1 MVIGRRSQGHSAKRK
16 DGQNLLR
23 PEDRCREATVQQTAN
38 TTGMAHTSGNDRRER
53 SHSVGVTTAWAEP

>member
-16 DGQNLLR
+16 SSQSPYR
-23 PEDRCREATVQQTAN
+23 PEDRCREATAQQTAN

-53 SHSVGVTTAWAEP
+53 SHSVGVTTARAEP